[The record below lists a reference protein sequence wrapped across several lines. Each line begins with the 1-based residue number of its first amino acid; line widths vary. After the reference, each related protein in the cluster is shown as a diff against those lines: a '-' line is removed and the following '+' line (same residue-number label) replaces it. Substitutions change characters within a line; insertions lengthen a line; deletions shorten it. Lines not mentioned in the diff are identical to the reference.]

1 MSTSDDMLLGR
12 LAVHHQMI
20 TSQELVMVTA
30 AQQRGGSVRNLGDT
44 LLDEGLI
51 TDAQLAQ
58 LQHAL
63 REHLAR
69 TRPGLR
75 PPTPVTPPAPAPA
88 PAPAPVAPPAP
99 APRPPVAAAPPRPA
113 PPLMDL
119 DDLLRP
125 YLDGPAAPPP
135 SGPAPSAFA
144 PPVFSAAPAKAPA
157 AAAPALAPSTTQPV
171 FGARAS
177 ASAPPSFTAP
187 PTITVLPSAATSA
200 AVPAPPPPDDYAPAV
215 AEVRRDGSLSPRNT
229 NPTALHRVLGE
240 AVRAGAS
247 DVHFHERSLLRFRIN
262 GRLTEMSEQLLSPY
276 QVGKTIVAALNDAQY
291 ETLCREGEI
300 DFPYTASGIGR
311 FRVNLF
317 KQQHGIDAVFHSVPA
332 QPPSLEEL
340 GLPEALGKLANYHQ
354 GIVLF
359 TGPSGCGKSATMGAV
374 LNLVNRERTDHI
386 ITIEDPIETLHP
398 SLRAIVNQRQAKKH
412 TASFGRALKAAL
424 REDPD
429 VIVIGEMRDYE
440 TISLAISAAETG
452 HLVMGTLHTGG
463 AIRTISRVLGVFPPA
478 QQAQVRSMV
487 SESLRA
493 VVSQR
498 LVARADGKGRVAAL
512 EILYVN
518 QAVANLIREN
528 RAIQIKSVLQTGISQ
543 GMSSLDNS
551 LETLVKAGTIAR
563 EEAAR
568 HADEP
573 KKFTNT
579 GGS

>member
-1 MSTSDDMLLGR
+1 MSTAAEDMLLGR
-12 LAVHHQMI
+12 LAVHHKMI
-20 TSQELVMVTA
+20 TAQDLVIVTA
-30 AQQRGGSVRNLGDT
+30 AQQRAGAVRSLGET

-51 TDAQLAQ
+51 SDAQLAQ

-69 TRPGLR
+69 SQGA
-75 PPTPVTPPAPAPA
+75 APAA
-88 PAPAPVAPPAP
+88 P
-99 APRPPVAAAPPRPA
+99 APPRPA
-113 PPLMDL
+113 PAPPPRAPTPPPQPAPRPAQPMMNL

-125 YLDGPAAPPP
+125 FVEAPAPPP
-135 SGPAPSAFA
+135 APAPSAFA
-144 PPVFSAAPAKAPA
+144 APPNTPAHAA
-157 AAAPALAPSTTQPV
+157 PV
-171 FGARAS
+171 FGARMPPAPTFT
-177 ASAPPSFTAP
+177 SAPPVPTAAPAVNAPALTVHGIPVP
-187 PTITVLPSAATSA
+187 PRPVVVPM
-200 AVPAPPPPDDYAPAV
+200 PAPPDGYAPAV
-215 AEVRRDGSLSPRNT
+215 AEVRRDGTLSPRNT
-229 NPTALHRVLGE
+229 DPTALHRVLGE

-247 DVHFHERSLLRFRIN
+247 DVHCHERSRLRFRLD
-262 GRLTEMSEQLLSPY
+262 GKLKEMNDELLSPY
-276 QVGKTIVAALNDAQY
+276 AVGKTVLAALTDAQY
-291 ETLCREGEI
+291 EVLCREGEI
-300 DFPYTASGIGR
+300 DFPYTAPGIGR
-311 FRVNLF
+311 FRVNMF
-317 KQQHGIDAVFHSVPA
+317 KQQHGVDAVFRSVPA

-340 GLPEALGKLANYHQ
+340 GLPEVLGKLANYHQ

-374 LNLVNRERTDHI
+374 LNLVNRERSDHI

-398 SLRAIVNQRQAKKH
+398 SLQAIVNQRQAKKH

-463 AIRTISRVLGVFPPA
+463 AIRTISRLLGVFPPA

-493 VVSQR
+493 VISQR

-528 RAIQIKSVLQTGISQ
+528 RAIQIKSVLQTGMSQ
-543 GMSSLDNS
+543 GMTSLDNS
-551 LETLVKAGTIAR
+551 LENLVKAGTITR

-579 GGS
+579 GGA

>member
-1 MSTSDDMLLGR
+1 VSTAAEDMLLGR
-12 LAVHHQMI
+12 LAVHHKMI
-20 TSQELVMVTA
+20 TAQDLVIVTA
-30 AQQRGGSVRNLGDT
+30 AQQRAGSVRSLGDT

-51 TDAQLAQ
+51 SDAQLTQ
-58 LQHAL
+58 LQQAL
-63 REHLAR
+63 RDHLAR
-69 TRPGLR
+69 TQPTARPAQ
-75 PPTPVTPPAPAPA
+75 P
-88 PAPAPVAPPAP
+88 APPAP
-99 APRPPVAAAPPRPA
+99 APPA
-113 PPLMDL
+113 PPAPAPPPPRAPTPPPTPAAGAPLMNL
-119 DDLLRP
+119 DELLRP
-125 YLDGPAAPPP
+125 FVEGPAPPP
-135 SGPAPSAFA
+135 APAPSAFGQ
-144 PPVFSAAPAKAPA
+144 SHLTAAHA
-157 AAAPALAPSTTQPV
+157 APV
-171 FGARAS
+171 FGARMPA
-177 ASAPPSFTAP
+177 APTFTSAPPVATGA
-187 PTITVLPSAATSA
+187 PSANAPALTVHGIP
-200 AVPAPPPPDDYAPAV
+200 VPPKPTVVPMPVVPDGYAPAV
-215 AEVRRDGSLSPRNT
+215 AEVRRDGTLTPRNT
-229 NPTALHRVLGE
+229 DPKALHRVLSE
-240 AVRAGAS
+240 AVRARAS
-247 DVHFHERSLLRFRIN
+247 DVHCHERSRLRFRID
-262 GRLTEMSEQLLSPY
+262 GTLKEMSDTLLSPY
-276 QVGKTIVAALNDAQY
+276 VVGKTVLAALTDAQY
-291 ETLCREGEI
+291 EVFCREGEL
-300 DFPYTASGIGR
+300 DFPYTAPGIGR
-311 FRVNLF
+311 FRVNMF
-317 KQQHGIDAVFHSVPA
+317 KQQHGIDAVFRSVPA

-340 GLPEALGKLANYHQ
+340 GMPEAIGKLANYHQ

-374 LNLVNRERTDHI
+374 LNMVNRERTDHI
-386 ITIEDPIETLHP
+386 ITVEDPIETLHP
-398 SLRAIVNQRQAKKH
+398 SLQAIVNQRQAKKH

-493 VVSQR
+493 VISQR

-528 RAIQIKSVLQTGISQ
+528 RAIQIKSVLQTGMAQ
-543 GMSSLDNS
+543 GMTSLDNS
-551 LETLVKAGTIAR
+551 LENLVKAGTITR

-579 GGS
+579 GGA

>member
-1 MSTSDDMLLGR
+1 VSTAAEDMLFGR
-12 LAVHHQMI
+12 LAVHHKMI
-20 TSQELVMVTA
+20 TAQDLVIVTA
-30 AQQRGGSVRNLGDT
+30 AQQRAGGVRSIGET

-51 TDAQLAQ
+51 SDAQHAQ
-58 LQHAL
+58 LQQAL

-69 TRPGLR
+69 TQGAQPAAAPRPAAAPAAA
-75 PPTPVTPPAPAPA
+75 PPAPPPPAPPPAPAPPPPSRA
-88 PAPAPVAPPAP
+88 PAPAT
-99 APRPPVAAAPPRPA
+99 
-113 PPLMDL
+113 MNL

-125 YLDGPAAPPP
+125 FVENPAAPPP
-135 SGPAPSAFA
+135 AAPSAFGASSLTAAHAAPAFGTRLPPAPTFTSA
-144 PPVFSAAPAKAPA
+144 PPVATAAPTGNGPAITIHGIPVVPRPAVAPLPA
-157 AAAPALAPSTTQPV
+157 A
-171 FGARAS
+171 
-177 ASAPPSFTAP
+177 
-187 PTITVLPSAATSA
+187 
-200 AVPAPPPPDDYAPAV
+200 PDGYAPAV
-215 AEVRRDGSLSPRNT
+215 AEVRRDGTLSPRNT
-229 NPTALHRVLGE
+229 NPAALLRVLSE

-247 DVHFHERSLLRFRIN
+247 DVHCHERSRLRFRLD
-262 GRLTEMSEQLLSPY
+262 GKLKEMNDELLSPFA
-276 QVGKTIVAALNDAQY
+276 VGKTVLAALTDAQY
-291 ETLCREGEI
+291 EVLCREGEV
-300 DFPYTASGIGR
+300 DFPYTAPGIGR
-311 FRVNLF
+311 FRVNVF
-317 KQQHGIDAVFHSVPA
+317 KQQHGIDAVFRSVPA

-340 GLPEALGKLANYHQ
+340 GLPDALGKLANYHQ

-374 LNLVNRERTDHI
+374 LNMVNRERSDHI

-398 SLRAIVNQRQAKKH
+398 SLQAIVNQRQAKKH

-528 RAIQIKSVLQTGISQ
+528 RAIQIKSVLQTGIAQ
-543 GMSSLDNS
+543 GMTSLDNS
-551 LETLVKAGTIAR
+551 LENLVKAGTITR

-579 GGS
+579 GGT

>member
-1 MSTSDDMLLGR
+1 MSTAAEDMLLGR
-12 LAVHHQMI
+12 LAVHHKMI
-20 TSQELVMVTA
+20 TAQDLVIVTA
-30 AQQRGGSVRNLGDT
+30 AQQRAGSVRSLGET

-51 TDAQLAQ
+51 SDTQLAQ

-69 TRPGLR
+69 TQG
-75 PPTPVTPPAPAPA
+75 A
-88 PAPAPVAPPAP
+88 AP
-99 APRPPVAAAPPRPA
+99 APRPPAPQPPPPPPRAPTPAPQPAPRPA
-113 PPLMDL
+113 PPAMNL

-125 YLDGPAAPPP
+125 FVEPPAPQPAPAASAFAAPPHT
-135 SGPAPSAFA
+135 PAH
-144 PPVFSAAPAKAPA
+144 AA
-157 AAAPALAPSTTQPV
+157 PV
-171 FGARAS
+171 FGARMPPAPTFT
-177 ASAPPSFTAP
+177 SAPPVPTAAAPLNAGLTVHGIPVP
-187 PTITVLPSAATSA
+187 PKPTVVP
-200 AVPAPPPPDDYAPAV
+200 VPAAPDGYAAAV
-215 AEVRRDGSLSPRNT
+215 AEVRRDGTLSPRNT

-240 AVRAGAS
+240 AVRASAS
-247 DVHFHERSLLRFRIN
+247 DIHCHERSRLRFRID
-262 GRLTEMSEQLLSPY
+262 GKLKEMNDELLSPY
-276 QVGKTIVAALNDAQY
+276 AVGHTVLAALNDAQY
-291 ETLCREGEI
+291 EVLCREGEL
-300 DFPYTASGIGR
+300 DFPYTAPGIGR
-311 FRVNLF
+311 FRVNIF
-317 KQQHGIDAVFHSVPA
+317 KQQHGIDAVFRSVPP
-332 QPPSLEEL
+332 QPPSIEEL
-340 GLPEALGKLANYHQ
+340 GLPDAIGKLANYHQ

-359 TGPSGCGKSATMGAV
+359 AGPSGCGKSATMGAV
-374 LNLVNRERTDHI
+374 LNMVNRERSDHI
-386 ITIEDPIETLHP
+386 ITVEDPIETLHP
-398 SLRAIVNQRQAKKH
+398 SLQAIVNQRQAKKH

-429 VIVIGEMRDYE
+429 VIVIGEMRDFE

-463 AIRTISRVLGVFPPA
+463 AIRTISRVLGVFPPS

-493 VVSQR
+493 VISQR

-543 GMSSLDNS
+543 GMTSLDNS
-551 LETLVKAGTIAR
+551 LENLVKAGTITR

-579 GGS
+579 GGA

>member
-1 MSTSDDMLLGR
+1 
-12 LAVHHQMI
+12 
-20 TSQELVMVTA
+20 
-30 AQQRGGSVRNLGDT
+30 
-44 LLDEGLI
+44 
-51 TDAQLAQ
+51 
-58 LQHAL
+58 
-63 REHLAR
+63 
-69 TRPGLR
+69 
-75 PPTPVTPPAPAPA
+75 
-88 PAPAPVAPPAP
+88 
-99 APRPPVAAAPPRPA
+99 
-113 PPLMDL
+113 
-119 DDLLRP
+119 
-125 YLDGPAAPPP
+125 
-135 SGPAPSAFA
+135 
-144 PPVFSAAPAKAPA
+144 
-157 AAAPALAPSTTQPV
+157 
-171 FGARAS
+171 
-177 ASAPPSFTAP
+177 
-187 PTITVLPSAATSA
+187 
-200 AVPAPPPPDDYAPAV
+200 V

-229 NPTALHRVLGE
+229 DTTALHRVLGE

-247 DVHFHERSLLRFRIN
+247 DVHFHERSRLRFRIN
-262 GRLTEMSEQLLSPY
+262 GRLTAMNDQLLSPWEM
-276 QVGKTIVAALNDAQY
+276 GKTVVAPLTDSQY
-291 ETLCREGEI
+291 DTLCRDGEI
-300 DFPYTASGIGR
+300 DFPYTAPGIGR

-317 KQQHGIDAVFHSVPA
+317 KQQHGIDAVFHSVPP
-332 QPPSLEEL
+332 QPPTLADL
-340 GLPEALGKLANYHQ
+340 GLPDALGKLANYHQ

-374 LNLVNRERTDHI
+374 LNLVNRERNDHI

-398 SLRAIVNQRQAKKH
+398 SLQAIVNQRQAKKH

-498 LVARADGKGRVAAL
+498 LVARADGQGRVAAL

-528 RAIQIKSVLQTGISQ
+528 RTIQIKSVLQTGISQ
-543 GMSSLDNS
+543 GMTSLDNS
-551 LETLVKAGTIAR
+551 LETLVKAGTITR

-579 GGS
+579 ASA

>member
-1 MSTSDDMLLGR
+1 M
-12 LAVHHQMI
+12 
-20 TSQELVMVTA
+20 
-30 AQQRGGSVRNLGDT
+30 
-44 LLDEGLI
+44 
-51 TDAQLAQ
+51 
-58 LQHAL
+58 
-63 REHLAR
+63 
-69 TRPGLR
+69 
-75 PPTPVTPPAPAPA
+75 
-88 PAPAPVAPPAP
+88 
-99 APRPPVAAAPPRPA
+99 
-113 PPLMDL
+113 
-119 DDLLRP
+119 
-125 YLDGPAAPPP
+125 
-135 SGPAPSAFA
+135 
-144 PPVFSAAPAKAPA
+144 
-157 AAAPALAPSTTQPV
+157 STTQPV
-171 FGARAS
+171 FGVR
-177 ASAPPSFTAP
+177 APPAPTFTSPPTAP
-187 PTITVLPSAATSA
+187 SATSA
-200 AVPAPPPPDDYAPAV
+200 APASSKSTVVPLPPPPADYQPAV
-215 AEVRRDGSLSPRNT
+215 AEVRRDGTLSPRST
-229 NPTALHRVLGE
+229 NLTALHRVLGE

-247 DVHFHERSLLRFRIN
+247 DVHFHERSRLRFRLN
-262 GRLTEMSEQLLSPY
+262 GRLTEMNDDLLSPY
-276 QVGKTIVAALNDAQY
+276 EVGQTVVAPLTEAQY
-291 ETLCREGEI
+291 DTLCREGEL
-300 DFPYTASGIGR
+300 DFPYSAPGIGR

-317 KQQHGIDAVFHSVPA
+317 KQQHGIDAVFRSVPA

-340 GLPEALGKLANYHQ
+340 GLPETLGKLANYHQ

-398 SLRAIVNQRQAKKH
+398 SLQAIVNQRQAKKH

-498 LVARADGKGRVAAL
+498 LVTRADGKGRVAAL
-512 EILYVN
+512 EVLYVN
-518 QAVANLIREN
+518 QAVANLIRDN
-528 RAIQIKSVLQTGISQ
+528 RTIQIKSVLQTGISQ
-543 GMSSLDNS
+543 GMTSLDNS
-551 LETLVKAGTIAR
+551 LENLVKAGTIKR

>member
-1 MSTSDDMLLGR
+1 MSTAAEDMLLGR
-12 LAVHHQMI
+12 LAVHLKMI
-20 TSQELVMVTA
+20 SAQDLVIVTA
-30 AQQRGGSVRNLGDT
+30 AQQRGGSTRGLGDT

-51 TDAQLAQ
+51 SQTQLVT
-58 LQHAL
+58 LQAMAKD
-63 REHLAR
+63 HLAR
-69 TRPGLR
+69 QQAHAQQQSG
-75 PPTPVTPPAPAPA
+75 PPP
-88 PAPAPVAPPAP
+88 
-99 APRPPVAAAPPRPA
+99 AAAPPPPPKPEPPKPPPPA
-113 PPLMDL
+113 PKPMMNL

-125 YLDGPAAPPP
+125 FVSDGAAKPTSPTAPTSPSTAAVPTPAAAQPAFAARAQPN
-135 SGPAPSAFA
+135 APS
-144 PPVFSAAPAKAPA
+144 FSAAPPSASTSQTIAAVPA
-157 AAAPALAPSTTQPV
+157 AAAVGIAAP
-171 FGARAS
+171 
-177 ASAPPSFTAP
+177 APPKPAGP
-187 PTITVLPSAATSA
+187 PPLP
-200 AVPAPPPPDDYAPAV
+200 PLPPPPPDYRPQV

-229 NPTALHRVLGE
+229 DTAALLKVLGE
-240 AVRAGAS
+240 AVRVGAS
-247 DVHFHERSLLRFRIN
+247 DIHLHERARLRFRIA
-262 GRLTEMSEQLLSPY
+262 GALREQRDELLSPY
-276 QVGKTIVAALNDAQY
+276 AVGAAVTSALTDAQY
-291 ETLCREGEI
+291 DVLCREGEL
-300 DFPYTASGIGR
+300 DFPYTAPGIGR
-311 FRVNLF
+311 FRVNVF
-317 KQQHGIDAVFHSVPA
+317 KQQHGIDAVFRSVPP

-340 GLPEALGKLANYHQ
+340 GLPQALGKLANYHQ

-359 TGPSGCGKSATMGAV
+359 TGPSGSGKSATMGAV
-374 LNLVNRERTDHI
+374 LNLVNRERNDHI

-398 SLRAIVNQRQAKKH
+398 SLAAIVNQRQAKKH

-452 HLVMGTLHTGG
+452 HLVMGTLHTGS

-493 VVSQR
+493 VISQR
-498 LVARADGKGRVAAL
+498 LVARADGNGRVAAL

-528 RAIQIKSVLQTGISQ
+528 RQIQIKSVLQTGAAL
-543 GMSSLDNS
+543 GMTSLDNS
-551 LETLVKAGTIAR
+551 LEQLVKAGTITK